1 MNKPMRH
8 KLTVVLLFA
17 ATVAITT
24 LMFIGPSANTLSY
37 QQGRPWNYPKLTAPF
52 DIPEYYDS
60 ISAARITD
68 SIDQAFVPIFT
79 VNEAD
84 DSQVARLSKALQE
97 IDDINPAIATAIVN
111 LTRECYETGIVD
123 NETRERISKGKLP
136 QINVLSGTEMKKIST
151 DDLRSTRECY
161 SMIDTILSAPEQQAA
176 IDKVQIAKYLTPNY
190 ELDSA
195 RTNQLRDENYKVALA
210 PHGIVVTG
218 QEIIDRGDIVTP
230 KKFVLIQTYEQMM
243 NERHLSAVGE
253 NYTTLGRIAILAL
266 LMAVLYIFLRSFRPR
281 TFSSIKKVILLVLC
295 ILAFAAIVYVVNRI
309 RPSAVYV
316 IPFALVPIIITTFT
330 DSRTG
335 FFTHMIVVIVC
346 SMIAQQSPDFIVTQ
360 FMAGLVAAASV
371 QALMRRSQLVK
382 CAVFIFL
389 IYSASYMAY
398 HLIDHGNLQHIEWR
412 MFTYFAINCIVLSFA
427 YFGIFIIEKLFG
439 FTSIVTLV
447 ELSDIN
453 NPLLRELSQH
463 CPGTFQH
470 SLQVAN
476 LAGEAAHEIGANI
489 QLARAGALYHDI
501 GKIENPAF
509 FTENQTGIN
518 PHDALLPEQSAQI
531 IINHVADGLK
541 LAERDRLPQV
551 IRDFITQHHGTSK
564 AKYFYSKAVKA
575 APEGTEVD
583 PERFTYPG
591 PNPQSKEAAIVM
603 MADACEAAAKSLV
616 EPDEAKIRALVN
628 KIIDGQVADGLFNE
642 APISFSN
649 INKVKNCLIK
659 RLKTIYHTRVS
670 YPEAIQ
676 PLMTPPSESDQPEA

>member
-1 MNKPMRH
+1 MRH

-17 ATVAITT
+17 ATVAIIT
-24 LMFIGPSANTLSY
+24 LMFIGPSANTLTY

-52 DIPEYYDS
+52 DIPEHYDS
-60 ISAARITD
+60 ISAAQITD
-68 SIDQAFVPIFT
+68 SINQAFVPIFT

-84 DSQVARLSKALQE
+84 ESQLSRLTKALQDAE
-97 IDDINPAIATAIVN
+97 GVTPATAAAIVN
-111 LTRECYETGIVD
+111 LTRELYESGIVD
-123 NETRERISKGKLP
+123 NDTRERITKGKLP
-136 QINVLSGTEMKKIST
+136 KIRVLNGTEMTPIAT
-151 DDLRSTRECY
+151 DNLRSAKECY
-161 SMIDTILSAPEQQAA
+161 TMLDTVLIAPEQQAA
-176 IDKVQIAKYLTPNY
+176 MDNVQIYKYLTPNY

-195 RTNQLRDENYKVALA
+195 RTNQLLDESYKVALA

-230 KKFVLIQTYEQMM
+230 KKLVLIQTYEQMM
-243 NERHLSAVGE
+243 HERKMSAVSE
-253 NYTTLGRIAILAL
+253 NYATLGRIAILAL
-266 LMAVLYIFLRSFRPR
+266 LMTVLYIFLRAFRPNI
-281 TFSSIKKVILLVLC
+281 FFSIKKVILLVFC
-295 ILAFAAIVYVVNRI
+295 ILAFGAIVYTVNRI
-309 RPSAVYV
+309 KPSAVYV

-335 FFTHMIVVIVC
+335 FFIHLIVVIVC
-346 SMIAQQSPDFIVTQ
+346 SMIAQQSPDFLVTQ

-389 IYSASYMAY
+389 IYSASYTAY
-398 HLIDHGNLQHIEWR
+398 HLIDHGDLQRIEWR

-427 YFGIFIIEKLFG
+427 YFGIFIIEKVFG

-453 NPLLRELSQH
+453 TPLLRELSQH

-509 FTENQTGIN
+509 FTENQTSIN

-531 IINHVADGLK
+531 IINHVNDGLK
-541 LAERDRLPQV
+541 LADRDRLPQV
-551 IRDFITQHHGTSK
+551 IRDFITQHHGTGM
-564 AKYFYSKAVKA
+564 AKYFYTKAVKA
-575 APEGTEVD
+575 APEGTEID
-583 PERFTYPG
+583 PAPYTYPG

-628 KIIDGQVADGLFNE
+628 KIIDSQVADGLFRE
-642 APISFSN
+642 APISFSD
-649 INKVKNCLIK
+649 IDKVKNCLTK
-659 RLKTIYHTRVS
+659 RLKTIYHMRVS
-670 YPEAIQ
+670 YPSDIQ
-676 PLMTPPSESDQPEA
+676 PLMQNEILDQEATS